1 MTWIPCCSH
10 FPTVYMVALSA
21 NIWLLNLRV
30 GLATR
35 CINSYRHITQ
45 DQSWIQE
52 MWSIIPQSRNAQWKV
67 KVVLINLIWSV
78 QQLSTF

>member
-52 MWSIIPQSRNAQWKV
+52 M
-67 KVVLINLIWSV
+67 
-78 QQLSTF
+78 